1 MKKFRKLFLTAAFA
15 FLSFN
20 IYSYDVTFV
29 SVTGKVQYQDGD
41 EWITAKEG
49 DSIEQGAVIS
59 TGYKSEA
66 TLSAKKSTF
75 KIGPMTRISI
85 EQLSESDAKDNAE
98 FYLDSGSLHAEVNS
112 DGKATGFKVKSAVA
126 TASVRGTVFTVTSSG
141 KLYVERG
148 EVSFSPGEKRAD
160 SSQDDSEKLEGENDE
175 TSAGA
180 DSGTTTDGASGTTTG
195 TEAVST
201 SGTDAQ
207 DKGIPVSAGQSS
219 TTNSSTG
226 GQSSPKTEK
235 VKAAVSTSSGT
246 TSASQAEK
254 VTSSSASSTS
264 SSTEKV
270 SQKKEASLKV
280 NIFVEQ

>member
-98 FYLDSGSLHAEVNS
+98 FYLDSGSIHAEVNS

-160 SSQDDSEKLEGENDE
+160 SSQDDSEKLEEENDE

-180 DSGTTTDGASGTTTG
+180 DSGTTTDGA
-195 TEAVST
+195 

>member
-98 FYLDSGSLHAEVNS
+98 FYLDSGSLQAEVNS

-160 SSQDDSEKLEGENDE
+160 SSQDD
-175 TSAGA
+175 
-180 DSGTTTDGASGTTTG
+180 
-195 TEAVST
+195 
-201 SGTDAQ
+201 
-207 DKGIPVSAGQSS
+207 
-219 TTNSSTG
+219 
-226 GQSSPKTEK
+226 
-235 VKAAVSTSSGT
+235 
-246 TSASQAEK
+246 
-254 VTSSSASSTS
+254 
-264 SSTEKV
+264 
-270 SQKKEASLKV
+270 
-280 NIFVEQ
+280 